1 MRRRPGLCE
10 DTRRPV
16 FNMLKPFSFA
26 AALALGTAAQAAP
39 EEFALDPGHTFP
51 VFEVRHL
58 GIATQRGRFNRTTG
72 KVMLDR
78 DTGAA
83 SVELRIDA
91 RSVNT
96 GNEELDQML
105 RNQYYFNVAAFPE
118 ITYTAGNFTLK
129 EGEPSTIDGQLT
141 FLGVTRPVQLKVLG
155 FKCTRLPVI
164 VTLRCG
170 GDLTATFK
178 RSDFGL
184 TTMAGFVSDE
194 VALVI
199 QAEAV
204 RQVPAER

>member
-1 MRRRPGLCE
+1 
-10 DTRRPV
+10 
-16 FNMLKPFSFA
+16 MLKQLSFFVVA
-26 AALALGTAAQAAP
+26 CALSGTARAAP

-58 GIATQRGRFNRTTG
+58 GITTQRGRFNRTTG

-83 SVELRIDA
+83 AVELRIDA
-91 RSVNT
+91 RSVDT

-105 RNQYYFNVAAFPE
+105 RNQYYFNVAAYPE
-118 ITYTAGNFTLK
+118 ITYAAASFTLR
-129 EGEPSTIDGQLT
+129 EGEPSTIDGHLT
-141 FLGVTRPVQLKVLG
+141 FLGVTKPVPLKVLG
-155 FKCTRLPVI
+155 FKCTRLPAI
-164 VTLRCG
+164 VVLRCG
-170 GDLTATFK
+170 ADLSATFK

-194 VALVI
+194 VTLVI

-204 RQVPAER
+204 RQAPAER